1 MQRFSFT
8 LPCRYWNLKNFITIF
23 LLLAILIQT
32 FSSFVYDAAYVLNK
46 NYIAAKLCVNKSKPA
61 MHCNGKCF
69 LARQQQ
75 KEEQRDDKSAN
86 TKKEKFEV
94 QLFSIPSAINLEADF
109 VSNDI
114 AYNDFINFLL
124 PGFHTSVFH
133 PPST

>member
-1 MQRFSFT
+1 
-8 LPCRYWNLKNFITIF
+8 
-23 LLLAILIQT
+23 
-32 FSSFVYDAAYVLNK
+32 
-46 NYIAAKLCVNKSKPA
+46 

-94 QLFSIPSAINLEADF
+94 QPFSIPSAIDLEADF
-109 VSNDI
+109 FSNDI

-133 PPST
+133 PPSA